1 MATIAVHH
9 ASQDA
14 GGVAPD
20 SALRY
25 IARQPILDLQGKVYG
40 YELLFRSGYEKVFSA
55 DGEFATKTMIDN
67 TVLFGLERLTGS
79 LPTFVNCT
87 AEALIREQVSLLPP
101 RMTVLEILETV
112 EPVPEL
118 IQTCRHLKSLGFR
131 LALDDFVW
139 KPSLEP
145 LIVIADY
152 IKIDFI
158 LSGAAERHRML
169 ARLKGSPAVLLA
181 EKIETQQE
189 YQRANAEG
197 FTLFQGYYFCR
208 PTLLTGRKVPANQIS
223 HLELLRLLQ
232 QTPLD
237 VRQASE
243 AVKRDAAIA
252 YRLLR
257 LVNSPACAI
266 RQEVCSI
273 SAALIALGEDVFRR
287 IATLAIAS
295 ELNAG
300 QPAEILRMAF
310 VRARFCELVAAA
322 SGLYTL
328 EPYLMGMFSMLPA
341 MLRAPMEEI
350 LSALPLCK
358 QIRSALLGEPNQER
372 TLLSWLEANEQGDWQ
387 RCDAVALEQGLD
399 PEQLYRYLTDAI
411 EWAEL
416 SLSGSISKPGGVP
429 STVQA

>member
-1 MATIAVHH
+1 MATIAVHRS
-9 ASQDA
+9 SQNSA
-14 GGVAPD
+14 GADRD

-25 IARQPILDLQGKVYG
+25 IARQPILDLQGNVYG
-40 YELLFRSGYEKVFSA
+40 YELFFRSGFEKVFSA
-55 DGEFATKTMIDN
+55 EGEFATSTMIDN

-79 LPTFVNCT
+79 LPAFVNCT
-87 AEALIREQVSLLPP
+87 AETLIREQVSLLPP
-101 RMTVLEILETV
+101 CATVLEILETL

-118 IQTCRHLKSLGFR
+118 IQACRHLKSLGFR

-145 LIVIADY
+145 LIEIADY
-152 IKIDFI
+152 IKVDFI
-158 LSGAAERHRML
+158 FSGEADRHEML
-169 ARLKGSPAVLLA
+169 ARLKGNPAALLA
-181 EKIETQQE
+181 EKVETQQD
-189 YQRANAEG
+189 YQQANAEG

-208 PTLLTGRKVPANQIS
+208 PTLLTRRKVPANQVAHIA
-223 HLELLRLLQ
+223 LLRLLQ
-232 QTPLD
+232 QSRLD
-237 VRQASE
+237 LHKASE
-243 AVKRDAAIA
+243 AVKRDAALT

-266 RQEVCSI
+266 RQEVRSI
-273 SAALIALGEDVFRR
+273 SAALIVLGEDIFRR

-310 VRARFCELVAAA
+310 VRARFCELAGAA
-322 SGLYTL
+322 SGLNTL
-328 EPYLMGMFSMLPA
+328 EQYLMGMFSMLPA

-350 LSALPLCK
+350 LSALPLRK
-358 QIRSALLGEPNQER
+358 EIRSALLGEPNPER

-387 RCDAVALEQGLD
+387 RCDAVALEQRLD
-399 PEQLYRYLTDAI
+399 PEHLHRSFKDAI

-416 SLSGSISKPGGVP
+416 SLSGSISKPADSP
-429 STVQA
+429 PARKP